1 MEKDIGLVLNFEERG
16 SGAPSY
22 MLMETNGK
30 NSKLLSEFLA
40 AKPDFPAANS
50 LIYSIYKTLP
60 HDTDLK
66 VFRQNANINGF
77 NFAFMAD
84 HFDYHTA
91 QDSYERLDIE
101 TLLHQADYLMSAL
114 NYFAYSDLDNLNS
127 DTDFVY
133 LNFPFSK
140 LLTYPFSWVT
150 PLLSIAIVSFLILLF
165 FGFSLNKIS
174 IKSVLKGFF
183 PLLLSLVLCG
193 SISFG
198 L

>member
-1 MEKDIGLVLNFEERG
+1 MISDAEELGLLGAKAFVNYHPWKKDIGLVLNFEERG

-60 HDTDLK
+60 HDTDLT

-140 LLTYPFSWVT
+140 LLTDPFSWVT
-150 PLLSIAIVSFLILLF
+150 PLLIIALVSFLILLF
-165 FGFSLNKIS
+165 TRK
-174 IKSVLKGFF
+174 K
-183 PLLLSLVLCG
+183 LLGC
-193 SISFG
+193 
-198 L
+198 